1 LPLNSYYGYKT
12 NGFFSSYEEILNSAV
27 PTNVNATDLRPG
39 DVKYVDINEDGV
51 IDESDR
57 TYLGYGFPRYTF
69 GFNYS
74 FKWKGIDFS
83 FMLQGVLK
91 RMNCIR
97 GELIEPFHEDYG
109 TTMYTHQ
116 YDYWAPDNTN
126 ARWPRL
132 TAYGSAS
139 CTNNWKQ
146 PGSDIYMLDGAYM
159 RVKNIQIGYTF
170 PKEWTT
176 KFYCQSLRIFFDCQ
190 NPLTFTKYGFVDP
203 ETTEFGSNMSR
214 GGANS
219 GRNYPTLRYFGGGIN
234 IVF

>member
-1 LPLNSYYGYKT
+1 MKKNIIRILCLVLALASLLSVGVLAAEDSGPAVRV
-12 NGFFSSYEEILNSAV
+12 NGQL
-27 PTNVNATDLRPG
+27 
-39 DVKYVDINEDGV
+39 VDFPDAKPY
-51 IDESDR
+51 IDENDR

-74 FKWKGIDFS
+74 FKWKGLDFS

-139 CTNNWKQ
+139 SNNNWKQ

-170 PKEWTT
+170 PKEWTS

-190 NPLTFTKYGFVDP
+190 NPLTLTKYGFIDP